1 MELNENGY
9 KMTNIASDNKRIAK
23 NTVYM
28 YIRMFVTML
37 ISLYTSRVVLASLG
51 FEDYGLYNVVGGI
64 IAMFGFLNGAL
75 SQTTSRYITF
85 YLGKNDTKRLR
96 EVFSTGFYIHVLLAI
111 IIVILAETVGL
122 WYVYNKLVVPEGRF
136 TAAMWLYQFTVI
148 TAAANIISVPFNAS
162 IISHEKISAYAFIA
176 IAESVLKLIVA
187 ISLAHVPFDSLIYYG
202 AMLLLIQ
209 LSYNA
214 FGWIYSVKKFEG
226 IRIQR
231 VFDKGM
237 FKEMFGFT
245 GWNLLGNFSY
255 MFFSQG
261 INLMLNFYFGT
272 AVNAA
277 RGIAVQVEGVVRS
290 FATNIQTAINPQ
302 IVKSYAQ
309 EDKQRMFSLMFASSR
324 YCYYLLF
331 LLALPIILEADYIL
345 TLWLGSF
352 PEHTVNFL
360 RITLLNVTFE
370 ALSTPM
376 FMANLASGKVK
387 IYQIC
392 MGITSLVFI
401 PITFVA
407 LKMSLIP
414 EVVFLCLLAIRLVE
428 MIERIFII
436 HAQIGLPRR
445 KYMKEVLFNVAMVAG
460 FSSIIPVIVHMQ
472 MASGL
477 IRFLI
482 VGSVCVIS
490 VGVVVFLIGMSSRER
505 KMFVDYVKVRILK
518 KNKE

>member
-1 MELNENGY
+1 MANN
-9 KMTNIASDNKRIAK
+9 ASDNKRIAK

-28 YIRMFVTML
+28 YIRMFATML

-75 SQTTSRYITF
+75 SQTTSRYITY
-85 YLGKNDTKRLR
+85 YLGKNDIKRLIAI
-96 EVFSTGFYIHVLLAI
+96 FSTGFYIHVLLAFF
-111 IIVILAETVGL
+111 IVLLAETVGL
-122 WYVYNKLVVPEGRF
+122 WYVYNKLVVPVGRF
-136 TAAMWLYQFTVI
+136 AAAMWLYQFTVI

-162 IISHEKISAYAFIA
+162 IISHEKISAYAFIT

-187 ISLAHVPFDSLIYYG
+187 ISLAHVSFDSLIYYG

-209 LSYNA
+209 LSYNV
-214 FGWIYSVKKFEG
+214 FGWVYSIKKFEG

-231 VFDKGM
+231 VFDRGM

-309 EDKQRMFSLMFASSR
+309 DDKHRMFSLMFASSR

-345 TLWLGSF
+345 SLWLGSY

-401 PITFVA
+401 PITFVV

-414 EVVFLCLLAIRLVE
+414 EVVFLCLLAIRFVE
-428 MIERIFII
+428 MVERIFIV

-445 KYMKEVLFNVAMVAG
+445 KYLKEVIFNVAIVAVL
-460 FSSIIPVIVHMQ
+460 SSIVPIAVHMQ
-472 MASGL
+472 MSSGL

-482 VGSVCVIS
+482 VGFVCVIS
-490 VGVVVFLIGMSSRER
+490 AGTVVFFIGMSPNER
-505 KMFVDYVKVRILK
+505 KMFVDYVKVRIIK
-518 KNKE
+518 KGKEELF